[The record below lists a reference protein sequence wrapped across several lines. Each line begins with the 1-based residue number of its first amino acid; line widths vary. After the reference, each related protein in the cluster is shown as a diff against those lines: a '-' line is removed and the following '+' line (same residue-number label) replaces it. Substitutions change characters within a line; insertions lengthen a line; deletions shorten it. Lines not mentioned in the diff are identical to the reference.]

1 MSILKIAR
9 MGHPVL
15 RRVAAPIPP
24 EEIRGP
30 EVQRLIRDMLETM
43 VEYNGVGLAAPQVHV
58 SQRLI
63 LCAGEEDEDGRMR
76 VRVLINPEL
85 TPTTEEKFGM
95 YEGCL
100 SLPGLRGYV
109 ERPAGVAVKAY
120 DEKGEEV
127 ALQLNGFP
135 AVVTQHECDHLDGV
149 LYVDRLKDTRLL
161 AYEDE
166 AARFLPLDDF
176 NREQFAKEGAE

>member
-1 MSILKIAR
+1 M
-9 MGHPVL
+9 H
-15 RRVAAPIPP
+15 
-24 EEIRGP
+24 
-30 EVQRLIRDMLETM
+30 ETLY
-43 VEYNGVGLAAPQVHV
+43 EYQGVGLAAPQVHV